1 MPYSGLGPITASISG
16 PIAGPIAVHI
26 RGGVRGGIEGG
37 LWGRMGWFFYMVLP
51 FGASYEPLG
60 CPIVGCA
67 L

>member
-1 MPYSGLGPITASISG
+1 MGPITASISG

-26 RGGVRGGIEGG
+26 RGGIEGG